1 MKKKM
6 ILALAMMIGLGVNA
20 QKKWTLD
27 DCISYALEN
36 NITLLQAKL
45 RKQSATE
52 DRKQSHAALFPTLS
66 ASTNQS
72 VGFRPW
78 TSAGT
83 MTVTDQF
90 RDGAEQNDD
99 LTMLAFRITNRQ

>member
-6 ILALAMMIGLGVNA
+6 ILAMAMMISLGVNA

-52 DRKQSHAALFPTLS
+52 DRKQSHYSPPYRHRQTRVW
-66 ASTNQS
+66 AS
-72 VGFRPW
+72 VPGH
-78 TSAGT
+78 
-83 MTVTDQF
+83 
-90 RDGAEQNDD
+90 
-99 LTMLAFRITNRQ
+99 RQAP